1 MNYGASPP
9 QGLPLPSPG
18 MTRGRQPPRR
28 LLLTGATGFVG
39 GHLHAALVETDWEV
53 VRATRNRN
61 KASQPGW
68 VYLDVEDAASIEPAI
83 AGCDAAVYL
92 IHSIDDSKDYP
103 EREARSARAF
113 LEAAEKGG
121 VRRVVYLGG
130 VAPAGKASRHLQS
143 RLQTGEI
150 LRSGAVSTIELRCG
164 LIIGA
169 GGSSWMMVRDLA
181 ARLPA
186 MLLPR
191 WLQFSSWPV
200 WVGDV
205 VVAIVRALELPLEG
219 SAWYDVPGPER
230 MTHANFLSRVA
241 KTMGKDPRL
250 VGVPVLTPALS
261 SYWIALVTRANLALA
276 RELVQGLQS
285 DLDPTGTV
293 FWELLEDE
301 KPTEF
306 QTSVYQALE
315 DELAKELPTPKVV
328 SQMRLR
334 LRGQN

>member
-1 MNYGASPP
+1 MNHNVPK
-9 QGLPLPSPG
+9 
-18 MTRGRQPPRR
+18 PRK

-39 GHLHAALVETDWEV
+39 RHLDVALAETDWEV
-53 VRATRNRN
+53 VRGTRNPK

-68 VYLDVEDAASIEPAI
+68 VYLDVADPSAIRQAI

-103 EREARSARAF
+103 EREARGAQTF
-113 LEAAEKGG
+113 LEAAEAAG
-121 VRRVVYLGG
+121 VRRVVYVGG
-130 VAPAGKASRHLQS
+130 VAPKGKTSRHLRS
-143 RLQTGEI
+143 RLHTGEI
-150 LRSGAVSTIELRCG
+150 LRSGDVSTIELRCG

-200 WVGDV
+200 SIEDAVF
-205 VVAIVRALELPLEG
+205 AIVRALDLPLEE
-219 SAWYDVPGPER
+219 SAWYDLPGPER

-241 KTMGKDPRL
+241 KSMGKDPRL
-250 VGVPVLTPALS
+250 VGVPVITPTLS
-261 SYWIALVTRANLALA
+261 SYWIALVTRADLALA
-276 RELVQGLQS
+276 KELVQGLQS
-285 DLDPTGTV
+285 DLEPSGAV
-293 FWELLEDE
+293 FWDVLGDQ

-315 DELAKELPTPKVV
+315 DEPAREHPTPKLVRRI
-328 SQMRLR
+328 QARA
-334 LRGQN
+334 RG

>member
-1 MNYGASPP
+1 MNHDQQSAKK
-9 QGLPLPSPG
+9 
-18 MTRGRQPPRR
+18 

-39 GHLHAALVETDWEV
+39 GHLDAALAETDWQV
-53 VRATRNRN
+53 VRATRNRG
-61 KASQPGW
+61 KGSQPGW
-68 VYLDVEDAASIEPAI
+68 VYLDVENVASIAPAL

-103 EREARSARAF
+103 EREARGARAF
-113 LEAAEKGG
+113 LEAAETAG
-121 VRRVVYLGG
+121 VRRIVYLGG
-130 VAPAGKASRHLQS
+130 VAPAGKASRHLRS
-143 RLQTGEI
+143 RLHTGEI

-200 WVGDV
+200 SVEDV
-205 VVAIVRALELPLEG
+205 VVAIVRALDLPIEG

-241 KTMGKDPRL
+241 KSMGKDPRL
-250 VGVPVLTPALS
+250 VGVPVITPTLS
-261 SYWIALVTRANLALA
+261 SYWIALVTRADLALA

-285 DLDPTGTV
+285 DLDPTGQV
-293 FWELLEDE
+293 FWDVLGDE
-301 KPTEF
+301 QPTAF
-306 QTSVYQALE
+306 QASVYQALE
-315 DELAKELPTPKVV
+315 DELDREVPTPKLVRH
-328 SQMRLR
+328 MRARLR
-334 LRGQN
+334 RGG